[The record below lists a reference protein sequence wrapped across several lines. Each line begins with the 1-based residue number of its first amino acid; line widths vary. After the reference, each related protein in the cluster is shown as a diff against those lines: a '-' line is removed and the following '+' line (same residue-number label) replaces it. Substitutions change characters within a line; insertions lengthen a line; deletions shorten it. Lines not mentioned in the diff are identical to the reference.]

1 MGFSEWSCFNFIITV
16 HTILIWIL
24 VLLKSAQGSLVLI
37 LVTFTCYVSVCIF
50 CSKHGVKFY
59 KMCRVLH
66 NQKGSVQINACDKS
80 VRFVLIVIIVDHN
93 WARSLI
99 KLRLKFFLALKP
111 SPICQKTFVK
121 VAFPDKVTGLWAFE
135 R

>member
-1 MGFSEWSCFNFIITV
+1 MSCTVIGWKKRDNILLCGQINTIWNYLLNFV
-16 HTILIWIL
+16 F
-24 VLLKSAQGSLVLI
+24 LKSAQGSLVLI

-80 VRFVLIVIIVDHN
+80 VCFFLIVIIVDHN
-93 WARSLI
+93 WAQSFI
-99 KLRLKFFLALKP
+99 KVVF
-111 SPICQKTFVK
+111 KTFI
-121 VAFPDKVTGLWAFE
+121 DTQFE
-135 R
+135 GICLQLSFNMY

>member
-1 MGFSEWSCFNFIITV
+1 MYYIIK
-16 HTILIWIL
+16 IWEFLTLIL
-24 VLLKSAQGSLVLI
+24 VLLKSAGGSLVLI

-80 VRFVLIVIIVDHN
+80 VCFFLIVIIVDHN
-93 WARSLI
+93 WAQSFI
-99 KLRLKFFLALKP
+99 KVVLLKFIYSEKP
-111 SPICQKTFVK
+111 TKF
-121 VAFPDKVTGLWAFE
+121 FE
-135 R
+135 IFTLLLIGTT